1 MIPSDEEIKNVQKK
15 NLPFEDIFV
24 SLFPNPGG
32 YIQDEPL
39 SSIILAKYR
48 EDAKEMPYS
57 PTISGTEIV
66 SEMAAKG
73 IVQGIVTNRVRMARH
88 RLDQAGYG
96 EFAFIVQPEEKEHR
110 KPSPLCLNP
119 ALDYLQEKGIS
130 TKEII
135 SVGDHPDDYLA
146 ARDAGI
152 SFIAVLT
159 GESRKEDFVELGLD
173 ENKVIN
179 NLEELKEKVK

>member
-1 MIPSDEEIKNVQKK
+1 
-15 NLPFEDIFV
+15 
-24 SLFPNPGG
+24 
-32 YIQDEPL
+32 
-39 SSIILAKYR
+39 
-48 EDAKEMPYS
+48 
-57 PTISGTEIV
+57 
-66 SEMAAKG
+66 
-73 IVQGIVTNRVRMARH
+73 
-88 RLDQAGYG
+88 
-96 EFAFIVQPEEKEHR
+96 FIVQPEEKEHR

-159 GESRKEDFVELGLD
+159 GESTKEDFVELGLD
-173 ENKVIN
+173 ESMVIN
-179 NLEELKEKVK
+179 NLGELKEKIN

>member
-1 MIPSDEEIKNVQKK
+1 M
-15 NLPFEDIFV
+15 
-24 SLFPNPGG
+24 
-32 YIQDEPL
+32 
-39 SSIILAKYR
+39 
-48 EDAKEMPYS
+48 
-57 PTISGTEIV
+57 
-66 SEMAAKG
+66 
-73 IVQGIVTNRVRMARH
+73 
-88 RLDQAGYG
+88 
-96 EFAFIVQPEEKEHR
+96 
-110 KPSPLCLNP
+110 NP